1 VDPIINPEELAAII
15 GAFGLL
21 ILLGLV
27 VVIVVAHFIGKA
39 AARKE
44 RSYGSFFAL
53 SILLSP
59 LITALVVAALPFSSQ
74 DPNKPK
80 HRESKS

>member
-1 VDPIINPEELAAII
+1 MEQIINSEEVIAVI
-15 GAFGLL
+15 GAFGVLL
-21 ILLGLV
+21 LLALVAV
-27 VVIVVAHFIGKA
+27 VVAAHFIGKA

-59 LITALVVAALPFSSQ
+59 LITALVVAALPFTAYDAKNPRNQ
-74 DPNKPK
+74 VK
-80 HRESKS
+80 

>member
-1 VDPIINPEELAAII
+1 MYPFINPEEILAIV
-15 GAFGLL
+15 GALAVL

-27 VVIVVAHFIGKA
+27 AVVIAAHFIGKA
-39 AARKE
+39 AQRKE

-59 LITALVVAALPFSSQ
+59 LITALVVAALPFTADDSRN
-74 DPNKPK
+74 PRNRVK
-80 HRESKS
+80 